1 MSAPSNVSVDSSA
14 SRHVGCVKWFDNRK
28 GFGFINNLSN
38 NSEVFVHHTGLNSKE
53 NCFRTLFPGEYI
65 EYHLYHDDQ
74 SNRDYA
80 VNVTGVQ
87 GGCLLCENTGTR
99 LSVRRQHEP
108 NTSAPSSRP
117 PRESH
122 EPREAREPR
131 ERGQDTDQ
139 GGFRK
144 VERRGGSGAG
154 RGRGGASRPQRS

>member
-87 GGCLLCENTGTR
+87 GGSLLCENTGTR

-108 NTSAPSSRP
+108 NTTTTTTTTSRP
-117 PRESH
+117 PRE
-122 EPREAREPR
+122 PREPR
-131 ERGQDTDQ
+131 EPRDQDQ

-154 RGRGGASRPQRS
+154 RGRGGATRTPRS

>member
-108 NTSAPSSRP
+108 TATTTSRP
-117 PRESH
+117 AR
-122 EPREAREPR
+122 EPREAR
-131 ERGQDTDQ
+131 DQ
-139 GGFRK
+139 EGGFRK
-144 VERRGGSGAG
+144 VERRGGAGAS
-154 RGRGGASRPQRS
+154 RGRGGASRPPRS

>member
-108 NTSAPSSRP
+108 TATTATTTSRP
-117 PRESH
+117 PREPR

-131 ERGQDTDQ
+131 DQ
-139 GGFRK
+139 EGGFRK

-154 RGRGGASRPQRS
+154 ASRGRGGASRPPRS

>member
-65 EYHLYHDDQ
+65 EYHLYHDEQ

-87 GGCLLCENTGTR
+87 GGSLLCENTGTR
-99 LSVRRQHEP
+99 LSVRRQHE
-108 NTSAPSSRP
+108 NSGNSSRP
-117 PRESH
+117 AREQ
-122 EPREAREPR
+122 REPR
-131 ERGQDTDQ
+131 EPRDKDTDKRE
-139 GGFRK
+139 FK
-144 VERRGGSGAG
+144 TVERRGGAG
-154 RGRGGASRPQRS
+154 RVRGRGGASRPQRS

>member
-53 NCFRTLFPGEYI
+53 SCFRTLFPGEYI
-65 EYHLYHDDQ
+65 EYHLYHDEQ

-87 GGCLLCENTGTR
+87 GGSLLCENTGTR
-99 LSVRRQHEP
+99 LSVRRQHE
-108 NTSAPSSRP
+108 NNGNSTRP
-117 PRESH
+117 AREQ
-122 EPREAREPR
+122 REPR
-131 ERGQDTDQ
+131 EQDTDKRP
-139 GGFRK
+139 FK
-144 VERRGGSGAG
+144 TVERRAGGGAGRG
-154 RGRGGASRPQRS
+154 RGRGGASRSERS

>member
-87 GGCLLCENTGTR
+87 GGSLLCENTGTR

-108 NTSAPSSRP
+108 NTPSTRP
-117 PRESH
+117 
-122 EPREAREPR
+122 AREPR
-131 ERGQDTDQ
+131 EHREPREPRDQDADK

-144 VERRGGSGAG
+144 VERRGGAGSG
-154 RGRGGASRPQRS
+154 RGRGGASRTPRP

>member
-108 NTSAPSSRP
+108 TATTTSTTSRP
-117 PRESH
+117 PRE
-122 EPREAREPR
+122 PREPR
-131 ERGQDTDQ
+131 DQ
-139 GGFRK
+139 EGGFRK

-154 RGRGGASRPQRS
+154 ASRGRGGASRPPRS

>member
-87 GGCLLCENTGTR
+87 GGLLLCENTGTR

-108 NTSAPSSRP
+108 NTVAPSSRP
-117 PRESH
+117 PRE
-122 EPREAREPR
+122 PR
-131 ERGQDTDQ
+131 ERAQDGEQ

-154 RGRGGASRPQRS
+154 ASRGRGGASRPQRS

>member
-87 GGCLLCENTGTR
+87 GGSLLCENTGTR

-108 NTSAPSSRP
+108 NTNSSRP
-117 PRESH
+117 
-122 EPREAREPR
+122 AREPR
-131 ERGQDTDQ
+131 EPREHREPREQDSDKRGFQ
-139 GGFRK
+139 K
-144 VERRGGSGAG
+144 VERRGGAG
-154 RGRGGASRPQRS
+154 RGRGGASRTPRV